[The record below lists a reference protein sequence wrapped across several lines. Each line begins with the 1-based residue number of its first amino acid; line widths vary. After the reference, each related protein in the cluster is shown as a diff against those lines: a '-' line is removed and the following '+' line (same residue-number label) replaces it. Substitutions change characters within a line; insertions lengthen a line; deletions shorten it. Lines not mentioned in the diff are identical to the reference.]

1 MRRAFAG
8 VGVAGGAIQTSA
20 RPGDEA
26 VLTRRA
32 IDDGATTI
40 VAVGGDGTWSN
51 VANAILRSGADC
63 RLALVAAGTGNDFAK
78 SAGVPATDYAAMA
91 RLSVEGA
98 DRRLDVGRVQDGW
111 FLNAVG
117 FGFDIAVLE
126 KAETVRWPRG
136 RLLYVYAALHQL
148 LSYRACRV
156 AIATADEPGTAE
168 ARLIVVVANGRSFGG
183 AFEIAPS
190 ASCTDGLLDAV
201 AIADAAPLERLRL
214 LARAIRG
221 THVGVRGVEM
231 QRARAF
237 TLRFD
242 DAPAYEVDGERR
254 QAGASTIE
262 VTRESAALRVVGALA
277 GEPG

>member
-1 MRRAFAG
+1 VRRAFAG
-8 VGVAGGAIQTSA
+8 VGVAGGAIQSTA

-26 VLTRRA
+26 LLTRRA

-51 VANAILRSGADC
+51 VANAVLRSGADC
-63 RLALVAAGTGNDFAK
+63 RLALVAAGTCNDFAK

-91 RLSVEGA
+91 RLSVEGT
-98 DRRLDVGRVQDGW
+98 DRRVDVGRVEDGW

-117 FGFDIAVLE
+117 FGFDVAVLE
-126 KAETVRWPRG
+126 KAATVRWLRG

-148 LSYRACRV
+148 LSYRASRV
-156 AIATADEPGTAE
+156 AIATADEPGAAA
-168 ARLIVVVANGRSFGG
+168 ARLIVVVANGRRFGG
-183 AFEIAPS
+183 VFQIAPN
-190 ASCTDGLLDAV
+190 ASCTDGMLDSV
-201 AIADAAPLERLRL
+201 AIPDAAPLERLRL

-221 THVGVRGVEM
+221 RHAGARGVEM
-231 QRARAF
+231 LLAPAF

-242 DAPAYEVDGERR
+242 DPPAYEVDGERR
-254 QAGASTIE
+254 QARASTLE
-262 VTRESAALRVVGALA
+262 VRCASAALRVVGALT